1 MLVYAARNKTIE
13 AEGERVS
20 VKHKW
25 TSKEILVALCP
36 GASVVFHAGC
46 VLEMDYNEGR
56 LATNKHTDPL
66 FFGGAGSSG
75 VGPGL

>member
-36 GASVVFHAGC
+36 RAFVVFHAGC
-46 VLEMDYNEGR
+46 VLEMDYNEGS
-56 LATNKHTDPL
+56 LATNKHTDLL
-66 FFGGAGSSG
+66 FFGGAWNSG